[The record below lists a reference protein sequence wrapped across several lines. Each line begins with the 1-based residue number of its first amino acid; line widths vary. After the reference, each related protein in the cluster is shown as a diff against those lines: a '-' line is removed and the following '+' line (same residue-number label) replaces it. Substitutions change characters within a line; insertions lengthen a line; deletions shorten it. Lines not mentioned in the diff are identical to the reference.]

1 VKSEVQILSPR
12 PLSRPPPIECFR
24 SASGRDLTNC
34 LSDTQLNAADIT
46 VEGLV
51 QGVGFREFTRRH
63 ARDLGLSGYVLNG
76 HDGSVRVRVEGG
88 REAIEALV
96 RMLERG
102 PRLARVQ
109 RVALSWCE
117 ATGAWPT
124 FSVRSEDR
132 DW

>member
-1 VKSEVQILSPR
+1 M
-12 PLSRPPPIECFR
+12 
-24 SASGRDLTNC
+24 
-34 LSDTQLNAADIT
+34 
-46 VEGLV
+46 

-63 ARDLGLSGYVLNG
+63 ARDLGLSGYVFNAR
-76 HDGSVRVRVEGG
+76 DGCVRVRAEGG

-96 RMLERG
+96 SLLEQG
-102 PRLARVQ
+102 PRLARVE

-132 DW
+132 DR

>member
-12 PLSRPPPIECFR
+12 PLSGPPADRVLPIGERPGPDE
-24 SASGRDLTNC
+24 L
-34 LSDTQLNAADIT
+34 LSETELNAADIT

-63 ARDLGLSGYVLNG
+63 ARDLGLSGYVLNSR
-76 HDGSVRVRVEGG
+76 DGCVQVRAEGE

-96 RMLERG
+96 RALEQG
-102 PRLARVQ
+102 PRLARVE
-109 RVALSWCE
+109 RVALRWSE

-124 FSVRSEDR
+124 FSVRSEDGA
-132 DW
+132 W